1 MTDDRIRDFLSEL
14 NACWPRGDLD
24 ALAAFYHPDVV
35 LMPPDLGAPIL
46 GREAVVAS
54 YEEFLDAATLERFDV
69 TALDTFSFTG
79 AHDPGAVHMAH
90 LTFEIHYRLDSER
103 YLEKG
108 LEIYALMETAQ
119 GLRIVWRQQT
129 VLDSRLAEKSETC

>member
-1 MTDDRIRDFLSEL
+1 MTEHQIGDFIREL

-24 ALAAFYHPDVV
+24 ALARFYHPDVV

-54 YEEFLDAATLERFDV
+54 YGEFLGAATLERFHV

-79 AHDPGAVHMAH
+79 ADNPETMHMAH
-90 LTFEIHYRLDSER
+90 LAFEIDYLLDGER

-108 LEIYALMETAQ
+108 LEIYALLETARE
-119 GLRIVWRQQT
+119 LRIVWRQQT
-129 VLDSRLAEKSETC
+129 VTDSRLAAKSETF